1 MGELADEMPLLDLR
15 VGRNED
21 CPVRRRNARYER
33 FGHILVVTEPDGPPF
48 LARRTW
54 RHVAEDPADSL
65 QLAFLDAGRSRL
77 EQNGEETFLEEGDF
91 TLIDTSRPFTAESPD
106 QFAARVFMFPKA
118 ALGLPEMDLSQLTG
132 TPLRQN
138 HALSAFLVPFL
149 TRLSRQGSRLHPH
162 TRDKLV
168 GEVTDILTTLVG
180 EALSQMPENDAARH
194 TFVLRV
200 KAFIEAN
207 LNRPDLSPEVIAA
220 AHHVSV
226 RYLHKVFAGED
237 LSVSKFILRARLERC
252 RRELARHT
260 SREVSVRD
268 MAHTWGFVSASHFG
282 RVFRQAYGMTPRDWQ
297 LAAQAR
303 RR

>member
-1 MGELADEMPLLDLR
+1 MEEQTDTLPLLD
-15 VGRNED
+15 
-21 CPVRRRNARYER
+21 RRETSDPLPPAWPEARFER
-33 FGHILVVTEPDGPPF
+33 FAHILVVTQPQGRPI

-54 RHVAEDPADSL
+54 RHIAQDAGETL

-77 EQNGEETFLEEGDF
+77 QQNGREVFLEQGDF
-91 TLIDTSRPFTAESPD
+91 TLIDSARPYEIETPTA
-106 QFAARVFMFPKA
+106 FITRVFQFPKS
-118 ALGLPEMDLSQLTG
+118 ALGLSETDLTALTG

-149 TRLSRQGSRLHPH
+149 TRLSHQGSRLHPQ

-180 EALSQMPENDAARH
+180 EALREMPGDDAARR

-200 KAFIEAN
+200 KAFVLAH
-207 LNRPDLSPEVIAA
+207 LDRPDLTPELIAT
-220 AHHVSV
+220 AHHVSL

-237 LSVSKFILRARLERC
+237 TTVARFILRARLERC
-252 RRELARHT
+252 RLELAEYDPRDT
-260 SREVSVRD
+260 SVRD
-268 MAHTWGFVSASHFG
+268 LAHTWGFVSASHFS
-282 RVFRQAYGMTPRDWQ
+282 RVFREAYGMTPRQWQ
-297 LAAQAR
+297 LAARTR